1 MRLSGRFKNQ
11 LIKARRVEM
20 KKYVVLIEREI
31 WEGHVDETIYGI
43 FDTQE
48 EAEAKTVDAL
58 DNVVDEDKEKTEKCV
73 GEISEK
79 KLSTPGEWESFTD
92 IEIISQTSASDD

>member
-1 MRLSGRFKNQ
+1 M
-11 LIKARRVEM
+11 
-20 KKYVVLIEREI
+20 
-31 WEGHVDETIYGI
+31 
-43 FDTQE
+43 
-48 EAEAKTVDAL
+48 DAL